1 MTTPDDPT
9 LVKMTSDE
17 AMQHAIARHRQG
29 DLDGAEPLYAELLR
43 LEPRRPDALNFM
55 GMLQLQRG
63 DRLRAL
69 ELLRL
74 ASTIAPQ
81 QPTVWNNLGNVLLAL
96 DRLAEAEKAFRRSL
110 ALAETAEAQVNIAR
124 VQRRRQEWTRSE
136 TSCRRALTLSPTSG
150 EAWHYLS
157 LALLGQRRSEEA
169 FAAAVQAELLLAP
182 AAKRR
187 EAYGRALSAAG
198 EHERAVAF
206 YRDWLEREPDNP
218 YVRHHLAASLGE
230 TPERASDAYVEQVF
244 DQFAPS
250 FDSHLATLKYCAPE
264 LVLDALRAALP
275 SPAAQLDIADLG
287 CGTGLCG
294 PLVKPWARS
303 LVGCDLSA
311 AMLERAAPRQAYD
324 DLVKSELVQFLAER
338 RGAFD
343 LLVSADTLIY
353 FGELAPVFDAA
364 FAALRPGGLLAFTL
378 EALPDDSAADR
389 RLTESGRYAHTQAG
403 VRARLASAGFAAP
416 AIAAVSPR
424 HEGGKP
430 VPGWLVTVR
439 REG

>member
-1 MTTPDDPT
+1 M
-9 LVKMTSDE
+9 MTSADNPTTTMSADE
-17 AMQHAIARHRQG
+17 ALQHAIARHRQG
-29 DLDGAEPLYAELLR
+29 DLDGAEPIYAELLR
-43 LEPRRPDALNFM
+43 REPRRPDALNFM

-69 ELLRL
+69 ELLQQASLL
-74 ASTIAPQ
+74 APK
-81 QPTVWNNLGNVLLAL
+81 QPSVWNNLGNVLLKL
-96 DRLAEAEKAFRRSL
+96 GRLAEAEKAFRRSL
-110 ALAETAEAQVNIAR
+110 ALAESPEALTNIAR
-124 VQRRRQEWTRSE
+124 IQRRRREWTRSE
-136 TSCRRALTLSPTSG
+136 VSCRRALTLAPTAG

-169 FAAAVQAELLLAP
+169 FEAAVQAELLLAP

-244 DQFAPS
+244 DQFAAS
-250 FDSHLATLKYCAPE
+250 FDTHLATLKYCAPE

-275 SPAAQLDIADLG
+275 PPAAQFDIADLG

-303 LVGCDLSA
+303 LVGCDLSS
-311 AMLERAAPRQAYD
+311 AMLERAAPRQVYD
-324 DLVKSELVQFLAER
+324 ELLKIELVQFLLER
-338 RGAFD
+338 PGAFD

-353 FGELAPVFDAA
+353 FGELGPVFDAA
-364 FAALRPGGLLAFTL
+364 FAALRPGGTLAFTL
-378 EALPDDSAADR
+378 EALSDDAGPDC

-403 VRARLASAGFAAP
+403 VRARLQAAGFADP
-416 AIAAVSPR
+416 AIASASPR

-439 REG
+439 RDG